1 MVGDV
6 LHSIA
11 VTIDNLEL
19 KRSHLAVEYMVEIP
33 SIGRRT
39 FTETIETE
47 SLRIEYA
54 NRLAPAPAQ
63 PADRWHTSSSWRG

>member
-47 SLRIEYA
+47 SLRIEI
-54 NRLAPAPAQ
+54 
-63 PADRWHTSSSWRG
+63 DTSFLQ